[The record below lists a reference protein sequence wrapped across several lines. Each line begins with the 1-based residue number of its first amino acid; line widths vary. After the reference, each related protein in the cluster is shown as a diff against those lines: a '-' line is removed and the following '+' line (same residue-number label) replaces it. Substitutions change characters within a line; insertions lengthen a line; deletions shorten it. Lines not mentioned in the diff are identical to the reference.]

1 MAKNRLAKDQDKV
14 IVRLPDG
21 MRDRIKAAAV
31 RHEVSMNEEI
41 VNCLVRFFPPPKTVA
56 EEAYVLK
63 EKLKVLRQG
72 ASVEE
77 LASLN
82 EELHEFLT
90 EIMNGHIKA
99 PDGVQGKVKDALI
112 DHEIDMMKETSP
124 YPAGEDE

>member
-1 MAKNRLAKDQDKV
+1 
-14 IVRLPDG
+14 
-21 MRDRIKAAAV
+21 
-31 RHEVSMNEEI
+31 MNEEI

-77 LASLN
+77 IASLN
-82 EELHEFLT
+82 EELHDFLT

-99 PDGVQGKVKDALI
+99 PEGVQLKVKHALI
-112 DHEIDMMKETSP
+112 DHEIDMMKDTSP